1 MTHAAAFNLRAV
13 TTGLLGA
20 VAGVYLDLGA
30 KRGYHHVSPIGPLFP
45 LNAIAGSSLPCPAPG
60 RLATP
65 RRLGPG
71 AVLAVTSRHQ
81 PTTQEVLP

>member
-1 MTHAAAFNLRAV
+1 MTHGAAFNLRAV

-30 KRGYHHVSPIGPLFP
+30 KRGDHHVSPTG
-45 LNAIAGSSLPCPAPG
+45 SLPAERDRRLQPAPAPA

-65 RRLGPG
+65 RRLRPG